1 MKKKDKALAKPLV
14 QVVHPVEHPAESING
29 TPNGG
34 MKVALTGSMKGT
46 LIPAVRPPCPA
57 PDALTSVMKRPALHE
72 VMPLEEQR
80 DFARKSIDKIR
91 EMQGATLVK
100 YWTDRNGLVSDER
113 QVADN
118 ATQLAA
124 AKAGIDIMG
133 LAPSKFADTK
143 GSQVIIVNIVE
154 RDQPNRPTNVIDIE
168 AKSAD

>member
-1 MKKKDKALAKPLV
+1 MPKKIKSLKTFKTLA
-14 QVVHPVEHPAESING
+14 PVD
-29 TPNGG
+29 
-34 MKVALTGSMKGT
+34 
-46 LIPAVRPPCPA
+46 VRPLAGRGQRSAVPA
-57 PDALTSVMKRPALHE
+57 LGDPKTVAVGEPNIKTSVARTSPPDALTALKRPTLHE
-72 VMPLEEQR
+72 VMGTEEQR

-143 GSQVIIVNIVE
+143 GSQVIIVNIIE